1 MSTQLKRLSEFTV
14 NVKHPY
20 VKEKYDVIAY
30 TDYLWKQIKEGY
42 KFSYHDFQ
50 EPELNIVIQWGKWL
64 VNPTTGKPL
73 TQKEVEKFYV
83 EVLCK
88 VRDMPDK
95 EYDHVLD
102 DAAPRSGTTD
112 IGGGKCM
119 SVSAIY
125 TRWGVQR
132 MVDFFKFR
140 IFNCLTIEDLETIE
154 KQIIICPN
162 IHLIR
167 KETLLFLI
175 DYEANLLPY

>member
-1 MSTQLKRLSEFTV
+1 
-14 NVKHPY
+14 
-20 VKEKYDVIAY
+20 
-30 TDYLWKQIKEGY
+30 
-42 KFSYHDFQ
+42 
-50 EPELNIVIQWGKWL
+50 
-64 VNPTTGKPL
+64 
-73 TQKEVEKFYV
+73 
-83 EVLCK
+83 
-88 VRDMPDK
+88 
-95 EYDHVLD
+95 
-102 DAAPRSGTTD
+102 
-112 IGGGKCM
+112 M